1 MSTSQPTPSTTPAP
15 DASGIPF
22 PAPATPSNGMGT
34 AALIIGI
41 VAFVGAFIPFI
52 NYGSGLLAIVGVVLG
67 AIALTRKAKAR
78 RSALIGL
85 IVSAVAVLLSIILAI
100 AYTASFINAVDD
112 SLGTAISAPAAS
124 DASSDDA
131 ADEAPA
137 AGSDVGT
144 RENPAPLGSVVELSS
159 GGSPEYEVTLGASNL
174 AANDIIAAENQFNDA
189 PAAGFQYAMI
199 PVTVTYKGTE
209 TGTPWI
215 DVTVEFVSAAGTTHT
230 TSDTLAVGPA
240 PSMMDINDLYPD
252 ASGTGN
258 VVIAIPTA
266 DAALGTWTVSTI
278 FGDTYFFAAQ

>member
-1 MSTSQPTPSTTPAP
+1 
-15 DASGIPF
+15 
-22 PAPATPSNGMGT
+22 MGT